1 MSIIGHGDSNEQMFE
16 AENPS
21 RTKFLEVLEI
31 EAENLT
37 QMEFPEVK
45 FKDKVELQNDEENGV
60 NFEVFAL
67 VLRS

>member
-1 MSIIGHGDSNEQMFE
+1 MFE